1 MSHLPPTIARIVA
14 TLFLGLAGLS
24 SITSCGG
31 GPTVA
36 SATGHYLYLAS
47 SNGIYGFSIMS
58 NNTISPLSNT
68 ALASGAYTA
77 VIVDPTPG
85 GVNSPVLYAV
95 NSGASISSFAINGN
109 GTLGSVS
116 SLSLTGNCLAHYSGL
131 SLTADG
137 NWLLAVDNSVATSNI
152 DAINLKTNTC
162 ETVSSVDGSNFPITL
177 AVNCTLSG
185 GNCNVLVTEASTI
198 GSSTPSTQV
207 LIPSW
212 SSSTGRFSGTATP
225 LGGLGTTA
233 QSVVFDAAT
242 LYYYLT
248 APSSNEIGSLVSSFS
263 SSTGFTSTL
272 SFSTI
277 TSTPCLDVLNNA
289 LYLPTTNGSVYQF
302 GVDTSGGI
310 QSASQLWSLSSTPS
324 IPTIYACA
332 VLD

>member
-1 MSHLPPTIARIVA
+1 MSHLPPTIARVVV
-14 TLFLGLAGLS
+14 TLLLGLTGLS
-24 SITSCGG
+24 SLTSCGG
-31 GPTVA
+31 GPNVA

-47 SNGIYGFSIMS
+47 SNGIYGFSLMS
-58 NNTISPLSNT
+58 NNTLSPLSSS
-68 ALASGAYTA
+68 ALVNGAYTA
-77 VIVDPTPG
+77 VVVDPTPG

-95 NSGASISSFAINGN
+95 NSGTSISSFAINGN

-116 SLSLTGNCLAHYSGL
+116 SLSLTGTCLAHYSGL

-137 NWLLAVDNSVATSNI
+137 NWLLAVDNSVPTSNI
-152 DAINLKTNTC
+152 DAINLKTNACGT
-162 ETVSSVDGSNFPITL
+162 ESSVDSTHFPITL

-185 GNCNVLVTEASTI
+185 GNCEVLVTESSSSGST
-198 GSSTPSTQV
+198 TPTTQV

-212 SSSTGRFSGTATP
+212 SSSNGTFSGTTTT
-225 LGGLGTTA
+225 LSGLGTTA
-233 QSVVFDAAT
+233 QSVVFDTAT

-248 APSSNEIGSLVSSFS
+248 APSSNEIGSLISSPS
-263 SSTGFTSTL
+263 TSTGFTSTL

-277 TSTPCLDVLNNA
+277 TSTPCLDVLDNA

-310 QSASQLWSLSSTPS
+310 QSAGQLWSLSSTPS

-332 VLD
+332 ILD